1 MSDTDSLVRILVTSE
16 VRLYRDGL
24 VESIARSGQARVVGV
39 ACDRAEA
46 VDAVRRLTPDIVLLD
61 TAVPDSIG
69 TVHAIVAARAGTR
82 VVACAVAGDE
92 SDVVAF
98 AEAGISGYVP
108 RDGSVADLLD
118 AVRSA
123 ARGEVVCSPRVAG
136 QAFRRLAALSPDG
149 AAVPDGPDL
158 TPREA
163 EVAALLELGLSNK
176 QIARRLAIKLATVK
190 NHVHNILEKLQVRRR
205 GEAAALVRA
214 ARRRAVR

>member
-1 MSDTDSLVRILVTSE
+1 MSDTDSLVRVLVTSE

-24 VESIARSGQARVVGV
+24 VESLSRSGQARVVGV

-46 VDAVRRLTPDIVLLD
+46 VDAVRRLAPDIVLLD

-69 TVHAIVAARAGTR
+69 AAHAMVAGGTR
-82 VVACAVAGDE
+82 VVAFAAAGDQL
-92 SDVVAF
+92 DVVAF
-98 AEAGISGYVP
+98 AEAGISGYVL

-118 AVRSA
+118 AVRSV

-136 QAFRRLAALSPDG
+136 QASHRLAVMSPNG
-149 AAVPDGPDL
+149 AGVPDGPDL

-176 QIARRLAIKLATVK
+176 QIARRLAIRLATVK